1 MSSFLRQEQ
10 LGIHKLK
17 MKKNKDIVKNSIQQ
31 YKNEHLKLQDD
42 DVCVEEPLEFR
53 VPFLLQSGIT
63 EYRTLA
69 ITMRT
74 PGSDFD
80 LARGFLYSEGV
91 IANASDIVNFRYCND
106 RGTAGS
112 RNSLELQLKT
122 PLPVDSHLLESRFT
136 TYSSCG
142 LCGKTSIQSLE
153 LQNPPRL
160 NEQTDVIG
168 VKSLEQFSAKMLKHQ
183 PLYQKTGSSHA
194 SGLFDSEG
202 NIIKICEDIGRHNAL
217 DKLIGYCLQEAPE
230 KLANSILLVSG
241 RASFE
246 LVQKAIKSGIPMM
259 AAAGAPSSLAVETA
273 KRFNLTL
280 IGFLRGSGFNIY
292 NAGWRLK
299 TSEEEKNV

>member
-1 MSSFLRQEQ
+1 
-10 LGIHKLK
+10 
-17 MKKNKDIVKNSIQQ
+17 MKNTKDIVKTSIQQ
-31 YKNEHLKLQDD
+31 YKSGHLKLQDD
-42 DVCVEEPLEFR
+42 KVCVEEPLEFR
-53 VPFLLQSGIT
+53 VPFLVRAGIA

-91 IANASDIVNFRYCND
+91 ISQASDILDFRYCND
-106 RGTAGS
+106 RGTAGN
-112 RNSLELQLKT
+112 RNSLELQLKI

-153 LQNPPRL
+153 LLNPPIL
-160 NEQTDVIG
+160 EEQTGVIG
-168 VKSLEQFSAKMLKHQ
+168 ADSLKQFSAKMLKHQ
-183 PLYQKTGSSHA
+183 TLFQQTGSAHA
-194 SGLFDSEG
+194 SGLFDRAG

-230 KLANSILLVSG
+230 KLGNSILLVSG

-246 LVQKAIKSGIPMM
+246 LVQKAIKAGIPIM

-280 IGFLRGSGFNIY
+280 IGFLRSSGFNIY

-299 TSEEEKNV
+299 TSEEDRNV

>member
-1 MSSFLRQEQ
+1 
-10 LGIHKLK
+10 
-17 MKKNKDIVKNSIQQ
+17 MKKHNDIITKSIQQ
-31 YKNEHLKLQDD
+31 YKKEQLKLQDD
-42 DVCVEEPLEFR
+42 KVCVEEPLELR
-53 VPFLLQSGIT
+53 VPFLVQSGIT

-74 PGSDFD
+74 PGNDFD

-91 IANASDIVNFRYCND
+91 IAKAFDILDFRYCDD

-122 PLPVDSHLLESRFT
+122 PVPVDSHLLESRFT

-160 NEQTDVIG
+160 NEQTDVIDAG
-168 VKSLEQFSAKMLKHQ
+168 SLKQLSATMLKHQ
-183 PLYQKTGSSHA
+183 PLFQQTGSAHA
-194 SGLFDSEG
+194 SGLFDTEG
-202 NIIKICEDIGRHNAL
+202 NLFKICEDIGRHNAL

-230 KLANSILLVSG
+230 RLANSILLVSG

-246 LVQKAIKSGIPMM
+246 LVQKAIKAGIPMM

-280 IGFLRGSGFNIY
+280 IGFLRSGGFNIY

-299 TSEEEKNV
+299 TSEEDKNV

>member
-1 MSSFLRQEQ
+1 
-10 LGIHKLK
+10 
-17 MKKNKDIVKNSIQQ
+17 MKKHNDIIIKSIQQ
-31 YKNEHLKLQDD
+31 YKNEQLKLQDD
-42 DVCVEEPLEFR
+42 KVCVEEPLEFR
-53 VPFLLQSGIT
+53 VPFLVQSGAT

-91 IANASDIVNFRYCND
+91 IVKASDILSFRYCD
-106 RGTAGS
+106 ERGTAGN

-122 PLPVDSHLLESRFT
+122 PVPVDSHLLESRFT

-153 LQNPPRL
+153 LQNPPGL
-160 NEQTDVIG
+160 NEQADVIDAD
-168 VKSLEQFSAKMLKHQ
+168 SLKQFSATMLKHQ
-183 PLYQKTGSSHA
+183 PLFQQTGSAHA
-194 SGLFDSEG
+194 SGLFDAEG
-202 NIIKICEDIGRHNAL
+202 NLFKISEDIGRHNAL
-217 DKLIGYCLQEAPE
+217 DKLVGYCLQEAPE

-246 LVQKAIKSGIPMM
+246 LVQKAIKAGIPMM

-280 IGFLRGSGFNIY
+280 IGFLRSGGFNIY

-299 TSEEEKNV
+299 QRLKASEEEKNV